1 MELGK
6 EYALTGATVIDGN
19 GGPPQKNTT
28 VVVKN
33 GVIEY
38 VGGWQSANLTGNIQK
53 VDTSEY
59 HLMPGL
65 IDCQVHF
72 TGDSGD
78 DNLGWLAE
86 STLLKAIRSV
96 DEARRVLDVGFTT
109 VKSCGSRYDIYLK
122 RAIEEGMIIGP
133 RILACGLQLHRTWGS
148 EDDIRRDI
156 FDIPEDWAQQNANCA
171 QPCDGVEEIRKA
183 IRKLLGQNV
192 DHIVFCATGGDT
204 SEKDRLG
211 DMHYSMAE
219 MKTIVEEAHMV
230 GLGVMCYARNLQ
242 AIKDAIEL
250 GVQTIKYGDTPE
262 GEELDE
268 ETCKKMAEKN
278 IYLNPTLSVY
288 FVDAWAVEEIP
299 KHILNGW
306 KRAMKNGVKMLL
318 GSDPYSEKV
327 TPFGKTNIGEIK
339 YLVDLLE
346 MTPLEAIT
354 SGTKY
359 GAEDCGIA
367 DKVGTIEKG
376 KLADLLVVKG
386 DPSSNV
392 DVLLDKENIKYIIKE
407 GNLVIEH

>member
-1 MELGK
+1 MELEK
-6 EYALTGATVIDGN
+6 EYALIGATVIDGN
-19 GGPPQKNTT
+19 GGPPRKNTT

-33 GVIEY
+33 GLIDY
-38 VGGWQSANLTGNIQK
+38 VGDGKSVNLADNIQK

-72 TGDSGD
+72 TGDPFEGIE
-78 DNLGWLAE
+78 GPCPEA
-86 STLLKAIRSV
+86 TLLKAIRSV

-109 VKSCGSRYDIYLK
+109 VKSCGSKYDIYLK
-122 RAIEEGMIIGP
+122 RAIEEKTIIGP

-148 EDDIRRDI
+148 EDEIRRDI
-156 FDIPEDWAQQNANCA
+156 YDIPEDWAQQNDCSQA
-171 QPCDGVEEIRKA
+171 CDGVEEIRKA

-219 MKTIVEEAHMV
+219 MKAIVEEAHMV
-230 GLGVMCYARNLQ
+230 GLGVMCYARNLRG
-242 AIKDAIEL
+242 IKDAIEL

-268 ETCKKMAEKN
+268 ETCKKMAQKN

-288 FVDAWAVEEIP
+288 FVDSWAVEEIP
-299 KHILNGW
+299 KHIIRGW

-318 GSDPYSEKV
+318 GSDPYAESV

-339 YLVDLLE
+339 LLVDILG

-367 DKVGTIEKG
+367 DKIGTIEKG

-386 DPSSNV
+386 DPSSDV
-392 DVLLDKENIKYIIKE
+392 DVLLDKENIPYIIKE
-407 GNLVIEH
+407 GDLVIEH